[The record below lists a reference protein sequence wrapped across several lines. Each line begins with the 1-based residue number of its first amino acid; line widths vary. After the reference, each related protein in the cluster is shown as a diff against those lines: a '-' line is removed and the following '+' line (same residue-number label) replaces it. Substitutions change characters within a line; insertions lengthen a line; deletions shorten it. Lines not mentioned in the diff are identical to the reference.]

1 MQTVL
6 IVALVMSVVLL
17 SYHFEPVPATHEIG
31 VPTWEQTRHVPASG
45 IPLEEICDCITRTV
59 SENVYFGPVGI
70 PDNASGQPV
79 RIFADKFL
87 RGVVTSITA
96 SIDISH
102 PSQGDLKIVMT
113 APDGT
118 EAILHN
124 RQGGQTTYVP
134 KEYDSATSHALA
146 SLTGLES
153 DGRWWLTVSDY
164 SEGRTGS
171 ADKITITITSIPLKP
186 EPGPVRTLSSS
197 EGSPDSPIPDDTDG
211 QDMSYVLD
219 ISDGGTVSDVYVL
232 ANITHAYRGDL
243 KVILTAPDGT
253 ESVLHGRSGGGM
265 DDLWLKIPSYDVDV
279 LLPFEGMNATG
290 SWVLSVGDYS
300 PDHTGMVH
308 DWQITVG
315 HEKPAPKPSYPVPG
329 RDYYREPGLAIP
341 DDTDTQAVSSTISVP
356 HGGALSAMY
365 VSVDISHAYRGD
377 LKVILTAPDGTESVL
392 HGRSGGGQNN
402 VASLYGSENNSDL
415 AQLIGMDVAGEW
427 TISVGDYRAGDTGVL
442 NQWGMTLEYDAP
454 V

>member
-79 RIFADKFL
+79 GIFADRFL

-253 ESVLHGRSGGGM
+253 ESVLHGRSGGG
-265 DDLWLKIPSYDVDV
+265 
-279 LLPFEGMNATG
+279 
-290 SWVLSVGDYS
+290 
-300 PDHTGMVH
+300 
-308 DWQITVG
+308 
-315 HEKPAPKPSYPVPG
+315 
-329 RDYYREPGLAIP
+329 
-341 DDTDTQAVSSTISVP
+341 
-356 HGGALSAMY
+356 
-365 VSVDISHAYRGD
+365 
-377 LKVILTAPDGTESVL
+377 
-392 HGRSGGGQNN
+392 QNN